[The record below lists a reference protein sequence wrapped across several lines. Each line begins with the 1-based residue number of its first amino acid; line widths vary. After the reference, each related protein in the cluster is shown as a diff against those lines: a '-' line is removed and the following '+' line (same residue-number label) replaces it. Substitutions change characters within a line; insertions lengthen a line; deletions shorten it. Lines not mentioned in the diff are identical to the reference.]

1 MTICCPHDVIITS
14 AYTHT
19 LTYIHT
25 KEILFVSLVLK
36 QHQSLLTLDVSV
48 ENGMDTVVTV
58 IEFRGAA
65 GKGFYNSLLVA
76 QYQAGC
82 GPTMDD
88 ERVSE

>member
-1 MTICCPHDVIITS
+1 
-14 AYTHT
+14 
-19 LTYIHT
+19 
-25 KEILFVSLVLK
+25 
-36 QHQSLLTLDVSV
+36 
-48 ENGMDTVVTV
+48 MDAVVTV

-88 ERVSE
+88 EQVSE